1 MCCDPDG
8 NSATPK
14 SRTCQESKEKTYNEA
29 KAICLAEGRR
39 LCTQKEFPSEGVRG
53 CYFTW
58 YLMWSDKPCQ
68 TRNFDPSKIS
78 GGSDGSLATRSDNAD
93 NSTSIF
99 SRISAGVIV
108 GIACGVVL
116 VVVVLILFCTCRG
129 RKNGKNGESNGL
141 RDSTSDVLPVTEP
154 ATAIQSPRVSIVQ
167 KLPQLLSMSSIEK
180 MFSRDDVAAPSV
192 DVPQEVGTPQKQSL
206 FKLKINAL
214 RKSSIN

>member
-1 MCCDPDG
+1 MGGGEGGCRLAWGEGDLG
-8 NSATPK
+8 ATWLK
-14 SRTCQESKEKTYNEA
+14 AKTHCESK
-29 KAICLAEGRR
+29 GRR
-39 LCTQKEFPSEGVRG
+39 LCTADERKDFPDLGVGAG
-53 CYFTW
+53 CCFDN
-58 YLMWSDKPCQ
+58 YLLWTSKPCNPL
-68 TRNFDPSKIS
+68 TFDPLTFSS

-214 RKSSIN
+214 RKSSI